1 MRLIAR
7 RGVLVCIVF
16 LFLSCTLSYPNDT
29 VLTNHSSRT
38 VTVNLYGADRITLA
52 SGESVS
58 IETRRDMNPR
68 ERVQS
73 FSPDQRVRFV
83 YTNPI
88 LTFEFFD
95 RDRYEVRILNVSGR
109 AGTLSADGWMDNT
122 PFGAQ
127 NTAQTVGRFVYT
139 RQPTFTARAGG
150 FYLPV
155 LYRKEARVFFVT
167 IGN

>member
-1 MRLIAR
+1 MRR
-7 RGVLVCIVF
+7 IVF
-16 LFLSCTLSYPNDT
+16 FITISIFLASCTLGYPNDT

-38 VTVNLYGADRITLA
+38 VNVNLYGADRITLPP
-52 SGESVS
+52 GESTS

-68 ERVQS
+68 GRMQS
-73 FSPDQRVRFV
+73 FSPDRRVRFV
-83 YTNPI
+83 YTNPS

-95 RDRYEVRILNVSGR
+95 RDRYEVRILNVSGQ
-109 AGTLSADGWMDNT
+109 AGVLSADGWMDNT

-127 NTAQTVGRFVYT
+127 NTGQATGRFVYT
-139 RQPTFTARAGG
+139 RQSAFTARAGG

-155 LYRKEARVFFVT
+155 LYRKEASVFFIT